1 MATQTKSART
11 VAPDTIFRRK
21 GQGSDFPVLQ
31 CAAIDGQAIE
41 FRIAQGRAGQCA
53 SSLDGSGLIVCAIL
67 FAPGVACVGVARE
80 SSGRSRASRSR

>member
-31 CAAIDGQAIE
+31 CAAIDVQALE
-41 FRIAQGRAGQCA
+41 FRIAQGRAGQYA
-53 SSLDGSGLIVCAIL
+53 SSLDGSGLIVGAIL
-67 FAPGVACVGVARE
+67 FAPGVAYVGV
-80 SSGRSRASRSR
+80 SSETGRRSRTSF